1 MPKMGLKA
9 SSTAAIQFKDVKIPR
24 ENLLGLPGDGFKI
37 AMVIL
42 NYGRMALGA
51 ASAGMMKQSLA
62 DMAQRSASR
71 KQFGVSIN
79 QFELIQEK
87 MVKAKVH
94 GYVATAMTAFTA
106 GMLEAHPTAL
116 VAMESSHCKLFGTTR
131 AWDAIYDALQVAG
144 GSGYLSTQP
153 YEKRMRD
160 FRVTT
165 IFEGTTEIHSIY
177 PAMFALRLLGKR
189 IQAKTTGRLSQVVM
203 LIKELFRRSN
213 WPLVFNDKHLSR
225 AARFARSSARRIRLM
240 ILAGSII
247 YGRAI
252 TQKQFLLRR
261 MTTMSL
267 YLYGLIAVMAKV
279 EAVRKSGNAAA
290 DINVLNYFLEEARQ
304 TRKLNRRLFP
314 IRQEQLHH
322 KLAAEIVS
330 GIRQTEV
337 AQEGILGEIDGTAVS
352 QKAN

>member
-1 MPKMGLKA
+1 
-9 SSTAAIQFKDVKIPR
+9 
-24 ENLLGLPGDGFKI
+24 
-37 AMVIL
+37 
-42 NYGRMALGA
+42 
-51 ASAGMMKQSLA
+51 
-62 DMAQRSASR
+62 
-71 KQFGVSIN
+71 
-79 QFELIQEK
+79 
-87 MVKAKVH
+87 
-94 GYVATAMTAFTA
+94 
-106 GMLEAHPTAL
+106 
-116 VAMESSHCKLFGTTR
+116 
-131 AWDAIYDALQVAG
+131 
-144 GSGYLSTQP
+144 
-153 YEKRMRD
+153 MRD

-213 WPLVFNDKHLSR
+213 WPLVFNDKHLSH

-279 EAVRKSGNAAA
+279 EAARKSGNAAA

-304 TRKLNRRLFP
+304 SGKLNRRLFP
-314 IRQEQLHH
+314 IRQEQLHN

-330 GIRQTEV
+330 GIRQAEV

-352 QKAN
+352 QEANYNSSQKCI